1 VPGGPLKEIASGGEL
16 SRVMLALLSVAHGH
30 SDGSGAEQPLLV
42 FDEIDAGIGGHT
54 ANAVGSHLQ
63 ELARG
68 RQVLCITHLPQ
79 VAAAGAMHFTIAK
92 DAAAVPART
101 TVTALG
107 GDQVVGELVRMLGAG
122 DGDRA
127 ASQHARRLLRQA
139 A

>member
-1 VPGGPLKEIASGGEL
+1 
-16 SRVMLALLSVAHGH
+16 
-30 SDGSGAEQPLLV
+30 V

-54 ANAVGSHLQ
+54 ANAVGIAHLQ

-68 RQVLCITHLPQ
+68 RQVLVHHPPP
-79 VAAAGAMHFTIAK
+79 AGRAQPGPGISRSPRSAS
-92 DAAAVPART
+92 AVPART
-101 TVTALG
+101 SVTALG

-127 ASQHARRLLRQA
+127 ASQHAAGCWRQA